1 MNNPEKAGNE
11 MSIFAYKNS
20 NNNIFGISTYAFV
33 PVLA

>member
-11 MSIFAYKNS
+11 MSIFAYKIS
-20 NNNIFGISTYAFV
+20 NNNILGISTYAFV